1 VLSTVFFK
9 PTRFPKT
16 KHSDLFR
23 AWRSLRTFTFLSS
36 ILARLFEQL
45 QTSRRYWNQRAYK
58 YDEREVCT
66 VWLQHGGGIMA
77 LCMCFYDNGG
87 GWVAPPRFLLI
98 QFFFLHKVGQ
108 QQQQQ
113 QGELSH
119 LLPAPLYTHRDT

>member
-1 VLSTVFFK
+1 
-9 PTRFPKT
+9 
-16 KHSDLFR
+16 
-23 AWRSLRTFTFLSS
+23 LSS

-45 QTSRRYWNQRAYK
+45 QDDTGINVRIIAM
-58 YDEREVCT
+58 REKVCT
-66 VWLQHGGGIMA
+66 VWWQHGGGIMA

-113 QGELSH
+113 GELSH